1 MAETRVPLFLS
12 VDILM
17 TVLALAV
24 VALRVGYRRA
34 KHALTLS
41 DYMIC
46 CAMIT
51 SLIHMILDIIICTK
65 FGYARHQKDLP
76 PDLKG
81 SYKTMI
87 LFWLIQIFTKFP
99 LMFSKLSLSLVYHDL
114 LSTADIPVV
123 LACRIANYITM
134 VVVVGFFTAAT
145 FVGIFACQPIHKSWH
160 QKEHGHCIDT
170 QIMFNY
176 VTSSINILTSFALI
190 AIPLPILLRTQHK
203 RIEIKQLIALV
214 MLGLVDT
221 AVSIVRLW
229 MISGFYAVK
238 LDFTYN
244 AIPTHLVI
252 VIEFNITII
261 AASLVV
267 MRPCFQAIFN
277 MVFTNSQYNSNNIS
291 RHTQNQYSRSG
302 YIMSDRDPAA
312 KKRASSEASD
322 DFPSAGI
329 QKTVDIELSSR
340 NISTED
346 ILQPRDRF

>member
-1 MAETRVPLFLS
+1 MVETRVPLFLS
-12 VDILM
+12 VD
-17 TVLALAV
+17 VLATFLALGF
-24 VALRVGYRRA
+24 VALRVGYRQA
-34 KHALTLS
+34 KNALTLS

-51 SLIHMILDIIICTK
+51 SLIHMVLDIIICAK
-65 FGYARHQKDLP
+65 FGYARHQNDLP

-87 LFWLIQIFTKFP
+87 VFWLIQIFTKFP
-99 LMFSKLSLSLVYHDL
+99 LMFSKLSLGLVYHDL

-123 LACRIANYITM
+123 RFCRIANHITM
-134 VVVVGFFTAAT
+134 IIVVGFFTAAT
-145 FVGIFACQPIHKSWH
+145 FVGIFACQPIHKSWYS
-160 QKEHGHCIDT
+160 KEPGHCVDT

-176 VTSSINILTSFALI
+176 VTSSINILTSLALI
-190 AIPLPILLRTQHK
+190 AIPLPILLRTQNK

-221 AVSIVRLW
+221 AVSIIRLW
-229 MISGFYAVK
+229 MISGFYNVK
-238 LDFTYN
+238 EDFTYN

-277 MVFTNSQYNSNNIS
+277 RVFTDSQYNSNNRS
-291 RHTQNQYSRSG
+291 RQTHNQYSRSG
-302 YIMSDRDPAA
+302 YIMSDNGPT
-312 KKRASSEASD
+312 KKRISSEAASD
-322 DFPSAGI
+322 DFPQTGI